1 MLNTLALA
9 LAGLVIGA
17 IAGYV
22 FARRGNRQASD
33 AAAQLSNRSR
43 DDVFSLVGRARE
55 SGTQVTTSATALAAS
70 SRELEATMS
79 EQAASTNQ
87 VVASARAISS
97 TARDLVATMDEVG
110 SLSLAA
116 ATSADEGQ
124 AGLSRMSD
132 TMRHMEEASRSIS
145 EKLEVIN
152 SRASN
157 ITGVVT
163 AIAKVADQTNLLSL
177 NAAIEA
183 AKAGEAGEGFTVV
196 AREIRRLADQTAV
209 ATLDIERMV
218 REMQAAVSA
227 GVMGM
232 EKFSDEVKRS
242 VQEVEKVG
250 AQFTRIIEQVQA
262 LTPRFEAVTR
272 GMETQSTGAGQ
283 ISEAMVQLSEATVHT
298 ADGLR
303 ESRRAIEQLNAA
315 AQDLEREFTALGR
328 SGYAAQH

>member
-1 MLNTLALA
+1 MN
-9 LAGLVIGA
+9 
-17 IAGYV
+17 
-22 FARRGNRQASD
+22 
-33 AAAQLSNRSR
+33 
-43 DDVFSLVGRARE
+43 
-55 SGTQVTTSATALAAS
+55 
-70 SRELEATMS
+70 

-87 VVASARAISS
+87 VVASARGISS
-97 TARDLVATMDEVG
+97 TARDLVATMDEVSG
-110 SLSLAA
+110 LSKGA

-124 AGLSRMSD
+124 AGLARMSD
-132 TMRHMEEASRSIS
+132 TMRHMEDASRSIS

-163 AIAKVADQTNLLSL
+163 AIAKIADQTNLLSL

-218 REMQAAVSA
+218 REMQAAVAA

-242 VQEVEKVG
+242 VNEVDKVSS
-250 AQFTRIIEQVQA
+250 QFTRIIEQVHA

-272 GMETQSTGAGQ
+272 GMDTQSTGAGQ
-283 ISEAMVQLSEATVHT
+283 ISESMVQLSEATRHT

-315 AQDLEREFTALGR
+315 AQALEREFSALGGP
-328 SGYAAQH
+328 GYAVQG